1 MTHGLLHVVFTPSG
15 ANSLRTALEDAGR
28 DDQVISSFDCLSFGP
43 INPVELSLRS
53 KWVEDELGWT
63 GWNKIAP
70 ETEAF
75 WREALSPARRKVAW
89 LSRRSAMEY
98 AGFLELLW
106 RMHDA
111 PCEVVDLSEVRIACP
126 PENGLSRPPALPM
139 SLGLINANTIRQE
152 KLWDLAEPL
161 PATER
166 QRYRDLWQRL
176 RFENA
181 PLRVIEGGELVS
193 APISFF
199 DERLM
204 SYATNDWQ
212 KVAMIVGEV
221 LAAEMDDE
229 VLQVGDIVLAA
240 RIDAMAASGQLEI
253 QGKSALEMQSLVRLP
268 RTQ

>member
-1 MTHGLLHVVFTPSG
+1 
-15 ANSLRTALEDAGR
+15 
-28 DDQVISSFDCLSFGP
+28 
-43 INPVELSLRS
+43 
-53 KWVEDELGWT
+53 
-63 GWNKIAP
+63 
-70 ETEAF
+70 
-75 WREALSPARRKVAW
+75 
-89 LSRRSAMEY
+89 
-98 AGFLELLW
+98 
-106 RMHDA
+106 
-111 PCEVVDLSEVRIACP
+111 
-126 PENGLSRPPALPM
+126 M

-199 DERLM
+199 DERLI

-212 KVAMIVGEV
+212 KVAMIVGEI

-268 RTQ
+268 RTP